1 MGTDVK
7 KMKVSELR
15 AELSKR
21 GLPTDGLKAELVN
34 RLQARL
40 DEEEF
45 GLAEAP
51 PAAADAEV
59 PTPTPAVEKK
69 VEPTEEPKPE
79 EPKPDKKE
87 VKEPAAAKETKV
99 EAKEEKL
106 AESTEAGQDTA
117 SEKKESGDGKIVDT
131 KEMTFEEKKAARAKR
146 FGMKVVQTTTKE
158 NRNSKRKRGRG
169 NKGGRGDKGGRSNE
183 KKGKDKPKRQKF
195 EPKKPNFDSL
205 PKEELEK
212 RLKRA
217 ERFGLKDEKV
227 DAMKAALRKF
237 RFEK

>member
-1 MGTDVK
+1 M
-7 KMKVSELR
+7 
-15 AELSKR
+15 
-21 GLPTDGLKAELVN
+21 
-34 RLQARL
+34 
-40 DEEEF
+40 
-45 GLAEAP
+45 
-51 PAAADAEV
+51 
-59 PTPTPAVEKK
+59 VE
-69 VEPTEEPKPE
+69 
-79 EPKPDKKE
+79 
-87 VKEPAAAKETKV
+87 
-99 EAKEEKL
+99 
-106 AESTEAGQDTA
+106 
-117 SEKKESGDGKIVDT
+117 
-131 KEMTFEEKKAARAKR
+131 
-146 FGMKVVQTTTKE
+146 TTTKE